1 MKLTLEVPIEEA
13 EKKLDYTH
21 QTLFLGSCFS
31 EHIFKKLTYFEFE
44 CMSNPMGIMF
54 HPFSIENFLKLV
66 YVNHEFT
73 EADVFE
79 HQGIFKCFDAHSK
92 LTSLQSEDLV
102 NTLNQAVQNT
112 FNWLK
117 KTDFVWISLGTAYV
131 YRHKEL
137 NKYVA
142 NCHQLP
148 NQLFTKE
155 LASVEAIH
163 TSLVRLVS
171 YLRSMQ
177 PKIKIGF
184 TVSPVRHSKDGIVQ
198 NTLSKAHLHTA
209 LHQLLSNDKVV
220 VYFPAYEIFQD
231 ELRDYR
237 FYASDLVHPNNL
249 GIEYVWNKFKS
260 NFINESCFALMH
272 KIDRWNKGNLHKSQF
287 TQTKAHQKF
296 LLYQEKLKAEIAS
309 KKSLL
314 KQTGE
319 G

>member
-13 EKKLDYTH
+13 EKKLNYKH
-21 QTLFLGSCFS
+21 QTMFLGSCFS
-31 EHIFKKLTYFEFE
+31 EHIFQKLKYFEFE
-44 CMSNPMGIMF
+44 CINNPMGIFF

-66 YVNHEFT
+66 YANYEFT

-117 KTDFVWISLGTAYV
+117 KTDFVWISLGSSYI
-131 YRHKEL
+131 YKHKEL
-137 NKYVA
+137 DKYVA

-148 NQLFTKE
+148 NNLFTKE
-155 LASVEAIH
+155 LTSVEALYA
-163 TSLVRLVS
+163 SLFKLVG
-171 YLRSMQ
+171 YLRSLQ

-198 NTLSKAHLHTA
+198 NTLSKSHLHAA
-209 LHQLLSNDKVV
+209 LHQLLKYEEEIS
-220 VYFPAYEIFQD
+220 YFPAYEIFHD

-237 FYASDLVHPNNL
+237 FYASDLVHPNAL

-260 NFINESCFALMH
+260 ALIDESCFALMN
-272 KIDRWNKGNLHKSQF
+272 KIERWNKGNSHQSRF
-287 TQTKAHQKF
+287 TQTEAHQKF
-296 LLYQEKLKAEIAS
+296 LSIQEKLRTEIVIE
-309 KKSLL
+309 KSLF
-314 KQTGE
+314 KE
-319 G
+319 GQKG